1 MATLRL
7 SGKTSHALL
16 HAAPHP
22 HACPAPEDSV
32 WTGATWLYPWI
43 FDTIGIARD
52 TIVPY
57 DPNHPVPTDEEE
69 EE

>member
-1 MATLRL
+1 
-7 SGKTSHALL
+7 
-16 HAAPHP
+16 
-22 HACPAPEDSV
+22 V